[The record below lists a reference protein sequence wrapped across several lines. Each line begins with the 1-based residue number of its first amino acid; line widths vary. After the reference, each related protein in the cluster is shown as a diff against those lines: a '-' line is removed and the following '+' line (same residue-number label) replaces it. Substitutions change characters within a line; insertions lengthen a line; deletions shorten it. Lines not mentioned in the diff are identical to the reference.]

1 MRPYTVKTMSYD
13 SDKHQRHSIRL
24 KDYDYS
30 QAGAY
35 FVTICTHKKEFLFG
49 NVVNGEMRLNEL
61 GKVVQDE
68 WHRSAKMR
76 REIELDTFV
85 VMPNH
90 IHGIV
95 TIVGAQGLAPLQH
108 GHPPLQRRPRSLSTF
123 VTGFKSAVTRRIND
137 LRGTPY
143 TPVWQRNYYE
153 HVIRNE
159 DDLDEI
165 REYIVHNPLKW
176 DLDSE
181 NPNSVGAR
189 CPRPYGSES
198 RLCF

>member
-1 MRPYTVKTMSYD
+1 LRPYTDKTMSYD
-13 SDKHQRHSIRL
+13 SDKHQRRSIRL

-35 FVTICTHKKEFLFG
+35 FITICTHNKECIFG
-49 NVVNGEMRLNEL
+49 KVVNGEMVLNKC
-61 GKVVQDE
+61 GKVVQEELD
-68 WHRSAKMR
+68 RSAKIR

-95 TIVGAQGLAPLQH
+95 VIVESNVGATGRSPLPK
-108 GHPPLQRRPRSLSTF
+108 GPTPKS
-123 VTGFKSAVTRRIND
+123 VGAMMAGFKSAVTRRIND
-137 LRGTPY
+137 LRGIPY
-143 TPVWQRNYYE
+143 MAVWQRNYYE

-165 REYIVHNPLKW
+165 REYIVNNPLKW

-181 NPNSVGAR
+181 NPNNVGATCR
-189 CPRPYGSES
+189 SPQGEGTSPLRK
-198 RLCF
+198 